1 MLIAPFLL
9 VATLA
14 FACPQSPTP
23 NDPPAEESPDA
34 IEEEAPRVVETGSIT
49 EVGGQLV
56 IDTELYR
63 TMSDTELELYP
74 DLLRRELG
82 LPDGVFLYSDSDGRI
97 RSFRWEGGD
106 LDPLRSRLAD
116 VLRFEWSQREFEN
129 AKLMRRTITLDF
141 KGGTLGSYIDALVG
155 HFGLPKPLFDPP
167 ELRSATM
174 PAVQLNRLDLG
185 SAFALPGSVTIS
197 DGSKSPLRVKTEWIG
212 SGAAFRGGT
221 RSTTD
226 FPIEQFR
233 QAVCIIRRVDG
244 SASANQLPN
253 QRVVIN
259 LSISTDKD
267 FGEQLNIIVAAMQVA
282 VDLDG
287 RSTTFKAK
295 FHEPSR
301 LLIVQ
306 GTPDE
311 IETAAQIVRA
321 KFPNSLI
328 EMPSRPASQPTEQP
342 TPPRSV
348 SSRRP

>member
-34 IEEEAPRVVETGSIT
+34 HTEEAPRRVETGSIDVVDG
-49 EVGGQLV
+49 ELV
-56 IDTELYR
+56 LDAEFFR
-63 TMSDTELELYP
+63 TLSDRERESYP
-74 DLLRRELG
+74 ERLRSMLG
-82 LPDGVFLYSDSDGRI
+82 LSQEVYLFPDPEGRI
-97 RSFRWEGGD
+97 RSLRWAGGD
-106 LDPLRSRLAD
+106 VGELRTRLEK
-116 VLRFEWSQREFEN
+116 VLRVEWNQRELEH

-141 KGGTLGSYIDALVG
+141 KGGSLGSYIDALVA

-174 PAVQLNRLDLG
+174 PAVQLNRLDPA

-212 SGAAFRGGT
+212 PAATLRGGT
-221 RSTTD
+221 RSITE

-233 QAVCIIRRVDG
+233 ESVCIIRRVDTAS
-244 SASANQLPN
+244 SADQSPN

-259 LSISTDKD
+259 LSISTDRD
-267 FGEQLNIIVAAMQVA
+267 FNEQLNIIVAAMQVA

-287 RSTTFKAK
+287 RSTTFKAR

-306 GTPDE
+306 GTADE

-321 KFPNSLI
+321 KHPHSRI
-328 EMPSRPASQPTEQP
+328 EMPRQSAPEPAEQSK
-342 TPPRSV
+342 PPRSE
-348 SSRRP
+348 SSGRP

>member
-34 IEEEAPRVVETGSIT
+34 HTEEAPRRVETGSIDVVDG
-49 EVGGQLV
+49 EMVL
-56 IDTELYR
+56 DAEFFR
-63 TMSDTELELYP
+63 TLSDRERESYP
-74 DLLRRELG
+74 ERLRSMLG
-82 LPDGVFLYSDSDGRI
+82 LSQEVYLFPDPEGRI
-97 RSFRWEGGD
+97 RSLRWAGGD
-106 LDPLRSRLAD
+106 VGELRTRLEE
-116 VLRFEWSQREFEN
+116 VLRLEWNQRELEH

-141 KGGTLGSYIDALVG
+141 KGGSLGSYIDALVA

-212 SGAAFRGGT
+212 PGANFRGGT
-221 RSTTD
+221 RSITE

-233 QAVCIIRRVDG
+233 ESVCIIRRVDTA
-244 SASANQLPN
+244 ASADQSPN

-287 RSTTFKAK
+287 RSPTFKAR

-306 GTPDE
+306 GTTDE

-321 KFPNSLI
+321 KHPQSRI
-328 EMPSRPASQPTEQP
+328 EMPRQSAPEPAEQSK
-342 TPPRSV
+342 PPRSE
-348 SSRRP
+348 SSGRP